1 MAETHASKALKKIE
15 IHEAECALRYES
27 IKERLDSGSQRFDK
41 LRRMIW
47 GIYPVMIASLIAIVG
62 LVDSTMKFDAIKG
75 LIGAVAPTI
84 GQALGGPLG
93 GAAAQTI
100 ASVLGCKPDEKSI
113 ANAVQAATPEQ
124 LAEIKKAEL
133 DFQVQM
139 KKLDVDVFALE
150 AEDIQNARAAF
161 KGDWTPKFIAV
172 ACVFF
177 FGGYIALVT
186 LQDPAANDDGIVNL
200 VLGYLGGIVSSIISF
215 YYGASHKHD

>member
-1 MAETHASKALKKIE
+1 
-15 IHEAECALRYES
+15 
-27 IKERLDSGSQRFDK
+27 
-41 LRRMIW
+41 
-47 GIYPVMIASLIAIVG
+47 
-62 LVDSTMKFDAIKG
+62 MKFDAIKG
-75 LIGAVAPTI
+75 LIGAVAPTL

-150 AEDIQNARAAF
+150 AEDIQNARLAF

-172 ACVFF
+172 ACVLF
-177 FGGYIALVT
+177 FGAYIALVT

>member
-1 MAETHASKALKKIE
+1 MQYKRLLQSSWQRLK
-15 IHEAECALRYES
+15 
-27 IKERLDSGSQRFDK
+27 
-41 LRRMIW
+41 
-47 GIYPVMIASLIAIVG
+47 
-62 LVDSTMKFDAIKG
+62 
-75 LIGAVAPTI
+75 
-84 GQALGGPLG
+84 
-93 GAAAQTI
+93 QTI

-113 ANAVQAATPEQ
+113 TNAVQAATPEQ

-150 AEDIQNARAAF
+150 AEDIQNARLAF

-172 ACVFF
+172 ACVLF

-186 LQDPAANDDGIVNL
+186 LQDPAMNDDGIVNL

>member
-1 MAETHASKALKKIE
+1 
-15 IHEAECALRYES
+15 
-27 IKERLDSGSQRFDK
+27 
-41 LRRMIW
+41 
-47 GIYPVMIASLIAIVG
+47 
-62 LVDSTMKFDAIKG
+62 MKFDAIKG
-75 LIGAVAPTI
+75 LIGAVAPTL

-100 ASVLGCKPDEKSI
+100 ASVLGCKPDERSI
-113 ANAVQAATPEQ
+113 ANAVQSATPEQ

-150 AEDIQNARAAF
+150 AEDVQHARTAF

-172 ACVFF
+172 ACVIF

-186 LQDPAANDDGIVNL
+186 IQDPSANDDGIVNL

-215 YYGASHKHD
+215 YYGASHKHE

>member
-1 MAETHASKALKKIE
+1 
-15 IHEAECALRYES
+15 
-27 IKERLDSGSQRFDK
+27 
-41 LRRMIW
+41 
-47 GIYPVMIASLIAIVG
+47 
-62 LVDSTMKFDAIKG
+62 MKFDAIKG
-75 LIGAVAPTI
+75 LIGAVAPTL

-150 AEDIQNARAAF
+150 AEDIQNARLAF

-172 ACVFF
+172 ACVLF

>member
-1 MAETHASKALKKIE
+1 
-15 IHEAECALRYES
+15 
-27 IKERLDSGSQRFDK
+27 
-41 LRRMIW
+41 
-47 GIYPVMIASLIAIVG
+47 
-62 LVDSTMKFDAIKG
+62 MKFNAIKG
-75 LIGAVAPTI
+75 LIGTLAPTI

-113 ANAVQAATPEQ
+113 EQAVQTASPEQ
-124 LAEIKKAEL
+124 LAGIKKAEL
-133 DFQVQM
+133 GFKTRM
-139 KKLDVDVFALE
+139 KELDVDVFKLE
-150 AEDIQNARAAF
+150 TEDIQNARSTF

-215 YYGASHKHD
+215 YYGASHKHSE